1 MRVAGFCSGAPSCYC
16 EMRAL
21 HGLST
26 HYLYHNISMW
36 CGSPKSSCMQL
47 NMHIYI
53 KVSSAGLVTLLTN
66 LDVVHGVP
74 VYHGEV
80 M

>member
-1 MRVAGFCSGAPSCYC
+1 
-16 EMRAL
+16 
-21 HGLST
+21 
-26 HYLYHNISMW
+26 
-36 CGSPKSSCMQL
+36 MQL

-53 KVSSAGLVTLLTN
+53 KVSSVGLVTLLTN